1 MKRHSR
7 RPSAAHDAEPGAC
20 PERSRGASPEPS
32 RGNGVPFAFE
42 QDDSFNDEDKAFLPA
57 PPAFTPVPVRHRK
70 DGWTPE
76 RQLQYVAA
84 LARTGHAGKAARAVG
99 MTEQSAAK
107 LRRRP
112 DAASFD
118 AACAAAFLG
127 ARRRWAQARLASKS
141 RRAGRFGIYS
151 PLGSRTL

>member
-1 MKRHSR
+1 MKRDSR
-7 RPSAAHDAEPGAC
+7 RPSAARDADTLDGK
-20 PERSRGASPEPS
+20 
-32 RGNGVPFAFE
+32 
-42 QDDSFNDEDKAFLPA
+42 DEAFLPG
-57 PPAFTPVPVRHRK
+57 PPAFTPVPVRYRK

-76 RQLQYVAA
+76 RQRLYVAV

-112 DAASFD
+112 GAASFD

-127 ARRRWAQARLASKS
+127 ARRRWAQARLAS
-141 RRAGRFGIYS
+141 RGGRGAGRFGI
-151 PLGSRTL
+151 

>member
-1 MKRHSR
+1 MKRPSR
-7 RPSAAHDAEPGAC
+7 RPSAAHDAEP
-20 PERSRGASPEPS
+20 EASTEPS
-32 RGNGVPFAFE
+32 RGDPLANPLWGNQPTP
-42 QDDSFNDEDKAFLPA
+42 D
-57 PPAFTPVPVRHRK
+57 FTPIPVRYRK

-76 RQLQYVAA
+76 RQYLYVAA

-112 DAASFD
+112 DAASFN

-127 ARRRWAQARLASKS
+127 ARRRWAQARLAAKGGLG
-141 RRAGRFGIYS
+141 AGRFGIYS